1 MLDKLV
7 LPSEIQKFEE
17 MIIKLERGEISS
29 DDFKKFR
36 LENGVYG
43 IRGQMDT
50 HMIRIKIPLGILNSE
65 QLEAIA
71 EATEKFA
78 PLKLGHVTTRQDIQ
92 VHNIKREDVPKYLS
106 ILGKTGLT
114 TREACGNTVR
124 NVTACPYSGVSP
136 TEIFD
141 ITPYA
146 EVLVN
151 YFLRNPLNQNLPRK
165 FKFALESCPEDHAR
179 GPIHDTSLVAAV
191 RTANGKTERGFK
203 IYPGGG
209 LGSHPVNPILLE
221 PFTPVE
227 WMIPTCE
234 AIIRIFDRH
243 GERKNRSRARIKFLL
258 EDLKE
263 EGFRKA
269 ILNERDIVLM
279 TRSGLAYP
287 EFKIEEE
294 KPPVVEKWELSPQ
307 GIVPI
312 SFERWKRTNCLKQK
326 QTGFYVVHIRC
337 PLGDAD
343 VTQMRGIAQIARRFC
358 GGRIRTTIAQNFLFR
373 WVPENYLG
381 AVYQELGKINLAFDG
396 AEHFVDITRCPGSD
410 TCNLAITKSR
420 GLAQAL
426 DGLFH
431 NGFKELADLA
441 GVTVKI
447 SGCPNSCGQH
457 HIADLGFYGTARNV
471 NGKLVPHYELMVG
484 GGTEEGKSTF
494 GAVALR
500 IPARRVPETVRHI
513 IGIFQKEKQ
522 NGETFQRFAQRIGI
536 ERIKSEIEAFTK
548 LEPIDVDPDSYQDWM
563 DEAPFKLQVG
573 KGECAA

>member
-7 LPSEIQKFEE
+7 LPEEIKKFEE
-17 MIIKLERGEISS
+17 MVIKFEKGEISS
-29 DDFKKFR
+29 DDFKRFR

-43 IRGQMDT
+43 IRGTMDV

-78 PLKLGHVTTRQDIQ
+78 PLKIGHVTTRQDIQ
-92 VHNIKREDVPKYLS
+92 VHNIKRETVPKYLA
-106 ILGKTGLT
+106 ILGKSGLT

-124 NVTACPYSGVSP
+124 NVTACPYSGVSA

-146 EVLVN
+146 EVLTK

-179 GPIHDTSLVAAV
+179 GPIHDTSLAAAV
-191 RTANGKTERGFK
+191 RTINGKTERGFK

-221 PFTPVE
+221 PFTPIDQ
-227 WMIPTCE
+227 MIPTCE
-234 AIIRIFDRH
+234 AIMRIFDRC

-258 EDLKE
+258 EDWKE

-269 ILNERDIVLM
+269 ILAERDVVLM

-287 EFKIEEE
+287 TFDIQEE
-294 KPPVVEKWELSPQ
+294 KPPVVKEQDEKISSPAFEKW
-307 GIVPI
+307 
-312 SFERWKRTNCLKQK
+312 KKTNVLEQK
-326 QTGFYVVHIRC
+326 QTGYNIVHIRC

-343 VTQMRGIAQIARRFC
+343 VAQMRGIAQIAKRFC
-358 GGRIRTTIAQNFLFR
+358 GGRIRTTIAQNFLLR
-373 WVPENYLG
+373 WVPDHCLG
-381 AVYQELGKINLAFDG
+381 SVYKELEKIKLAFDG
-396 AEHFVDITRCPGSD
+396 AERFVDITRCPGSD

-431 NGFKELADLA
+431 NGLKELADLA
-441 GVTVKI
+441 GITVKI

-457 HIADLGFYGTARNV
+457 HIADLGFYGTARQV

-484 GGTEEGKSTF
+484 GGTVEGKSTF
-494 GAVALR
+494 GMVSLR
-500 IPARRVPETVRHI
+500 IPARRVPDAVKQLI
-513 IGIFQKEKQ
+513 AIYQKEKQ
-522 NGETFQRFAQRIGI
+522 NGEIFQKFAQRVGI
-536 ERIKSEIEAFTK
+536 KRINSEIEQFTR
-548 LEPIDVDPDSYQDWM
+548 LESIDINPESYQDWTE
-563 DEAPFKLQVG
+563 EAPFKLQVG